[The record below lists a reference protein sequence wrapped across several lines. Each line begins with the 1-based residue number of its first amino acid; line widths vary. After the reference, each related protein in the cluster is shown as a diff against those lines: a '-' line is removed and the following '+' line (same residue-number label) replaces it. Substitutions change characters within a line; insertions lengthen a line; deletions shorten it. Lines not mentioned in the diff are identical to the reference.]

1 MEQGYGAQEALPGAA
16 GNAKKKGKRPIRL
29 PFAVSPLARGS
40 GNLVEAAGIEPASE
54 SALLVGATCVASV
67 FYSAGPPRGRLPAGV
82 P

>member
-40 GNLVEAAGIEPASE
+40 GNLVEAAGIEPAS
-54 SALLVGATCVASV
+54 V
-67 FYSAGPPRGRLPAGV
+67 
-82 P
+82 